1 MVNKLT
7 QCEKDQQWMKLALE
21 MAKKAEANGEVP
33 VGAVLVKNDEV
44 IAAGFNLC
52 ISQNDPTAHAEIQ
65 CLRQAGKV
73 LNNYRLLDTSLYVT
87 LEPCA
92 MCAAAIVHGR
102 VKRVVF
108 GAKDPKTGAVVS
120 VMNLFEQTSVNHKI
134 CYTEGVLENEC
145 GKILSDFFKRRR
157 LEKKSQKK
165 IN

>member
-145 GKILSDFFKRRR
+145 GQILSDFFKRRR